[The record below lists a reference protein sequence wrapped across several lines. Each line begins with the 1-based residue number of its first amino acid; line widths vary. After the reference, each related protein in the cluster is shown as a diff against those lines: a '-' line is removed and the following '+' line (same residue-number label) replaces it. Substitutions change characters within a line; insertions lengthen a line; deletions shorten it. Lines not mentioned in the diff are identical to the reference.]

1 MKKFFFL
8 SLLTIG
14 LFATFI
20 PANAQFKI
28 GPKVGIS
35 MSSFDYSDGKD
46 ISSKTGITAG
56 LLCEYISPWHGLGF
70 DAAIMYESRRAN
82 WDKDISTDLDNDK
95 LTVNNMDYI
104 NIPIN
109 LKWKYSL
116 PIIAVFATAGPQF
129 SFLADKSIIA
139 GQITGIKRN
148 STEIGFNV
156 GLGIEF
162 FNALQISAGH
172 YWATNPILETNAGEW
187 KARTWSVGA
196 AYLF

>member
-1 MKKFFFL
+1 MKKIFFL

-14 LFATFI
+14 LLIAST

-70 DAAIMYESRRAN
+70 DVALMYESRRAN

-95 LTVNNMDYI
+95 LTVNNMEYI

-156 GLGIEF
+156 GLGVEF
-162 FNALQISAGH
+162 FKALQISAGH

-187 KARTWSVGA
+187 KARTWSIGA